1 MDLLTKKNTCYLS
14 NFTHNKGLFL
24 RVGVFMMTFPSVS
37 RCSIEQLYT
46 VSQVFS
52 DDTICQPVYDLIS
65 SVGVRQ
71 VIADALPPEMGQDFL
86 TARRFQQIRALGNVG
101 LLEKEV
107 WNLAE
112 VLDHVFLSLC
122 NKKDVCF
129 FFRKLVNKSSC
140 SFEFDSKT
148 KCFYIWLKKKSSF
161 QSGGTYKKGRYSIT
175 VPFERNIRAT
185 LTWQKTNRA
194 FLYTTGEINA
204 EQSSEMFDLF
214 VNEVKL
220 AKECACCPQMLNA
233 MVYYRKPF
241 MVGGTVKAFKKL
253 SVIEE
258 LYQPVSMITSLP
270 SDRDFFY
277 LTMSLL
283 DGLLEFYKNERIH
296 GDVKIENAL
305 WRGGDRARWTD
316 LGFSRSF
323 KEMTGEK
330 IILEKYYGSITCTP
344 PELLDGPLCTKE
356 DVLAAEAWAFGYF
369 LFSVFVGNGL
379 PWGNRLHEVLSKD
392 TPILPSDKKE
402 IVGQMRGYLST
413 MRQIAEAAPITLPN
427 EIKKISLRLLIIER
441 PNRYTIEQAKHHL
454 TESGRRLLV

>member
-1 MDLLTKKNTCYLS
+1 
-14 NFTHNKGLFL
+14 
-24 RVGVFMMTFPSVS
+24 MMTLPPVS
-37 RCSIEQLYT
+37 RYSIDQIYT
-46 VSQVFS
+46 VSQVS
-52 DDTICQPVYDLIS
+52 SYDTICQPIHDSIS
-65 SVGVRQ
+65 FMEVRQ
-71 VIADALPPEMGQDFL
+71 VIVDTLPQGMRQDFL
-86 TARRFQQIRALGNVG
+86 TGRRFEQIRALGNVG
-101 LLEKEV
+101 LLEKEL
-107 WNLAE
+107 WNTAE

-122 NKKDVCF
+122 GKKDVCF
-129 FFRKLVNKSSC
+129 FFRKVENKSSC

-161 QSGGTYKKGRYSIT
+161 QSGGAYKKGRWSIT
-175 VPFERNIRAT
+175 VPFERNLRAT

-194 FLYTTGEINA
+194 FLHTSGEINS
-204 EQSSEMFDLF
+204 EESNEMFDLF

-220 AKECACCPQMLNA
+220 AKECACCPQMLNT

-241 MVGGTVKAFKKL
+241 TVGGREKTFKKL

-277 LTMSLL
+277 LTMNLL
-283 DGLLEFYKNERIH
+283 DGLLEFYQKGRIH

-316 LGFSRSF
+316 LGFSRSL
-323 KEMTGEK
+323 KEMTGGK
-330 IILEKYYGSITCTP
+330 IILRKYYGSITCSP
-344 PELLDGPLCTKE
+344 PEFLDGPLCKKE

-369 LFSVFVGNGL
+369 LFSVFVSDGL
-379 PWGNRLHEVLSKD
+379 PWGDRLYEVLSKD

-402 IVGQMRGYLST
+402 IVAQMRGYLNT
-413 MRQIAEAAPITLPN
+413 MRIIAEAAPITLLN

-441 PNRYTIEQAKHHL
+441 PNRYTIEQAKYHL